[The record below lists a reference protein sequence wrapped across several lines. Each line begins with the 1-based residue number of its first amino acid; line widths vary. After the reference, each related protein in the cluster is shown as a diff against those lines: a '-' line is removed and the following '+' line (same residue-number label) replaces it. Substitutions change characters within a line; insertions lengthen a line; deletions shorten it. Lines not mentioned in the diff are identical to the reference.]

1 MNTENITD
9 QKKRSFVRL
18 IEDYAATAVLF
29 IIVIIL
35 LIEILLRR
43 FSTGIPGAADYIQ
56 HFVLWTA
63 FIGAMITT
71 REGKHL
77 YLGLG
82 IKLIKEP
89 YRKWIQIATG
99 FISTVICTVFTV
111 SSIRFIRAGFDVSK
125 KVGIFPIHLF
135 LIIMPVGFLVIT
147 VRFIIKTG
155 RTLKE
160 KLIVASGVLLG
171 VFLCLHVIYYEIQE
185 ISILIHPDDYGFYE
199 HMDGIIAG
207 YNQFYEPFMSIF
219 IWPAVIILI
228 LAGIFGAP
236 IFIILGGLA
245 VLFFSSASLPLSDIP
260 HAVYEVLSRH
270 EIPAIPLFTLAGF
283 ILSESKASERL
294 VRLFR
299 RLLGWLPGGLAIV
312 SVLVCAFF
320 TTFTGA
326 SGVTI
331 LALGALLSVAL
342 IKRSYKENFSYGLLS
357 GAGSVGLLFPPSL
370 PVIMYGVAATIS
382 IKDLFIGG
390 VLPGVLLVLTLSG
403 MGIWHA
409 VKNRIERIPFKAK
422 ETLIP
427 LRDSLPEIAL
437 PFIVS
442 ISFLGGFTTLVETG
456 AITVFYVLFIE
467 VFIYRDIK
475 IKELPKVFL
484 KAIPIIGGIIIIM
497 SVAKGLS
504 YYIIDQEIPQKIVE
518 WCGTYIQSPLVFLLL
533 LNIGLLITGCFLDIY
548 AAIFVVV
555 PLIIPLGVAYN
566 IHPVH
571 LGVIFLANLQLGYL
585 TPPVGLNL
593 FYASYCFEQPLS
605 KIYKQVLPFFIA
617 MLIAVLF
624 ITYVPPLTTMFLKPV
639 KNPGDVWLVE
649 PEMQGD
655 KDEAEGEEETGLFI
669 TELRMDTGTQKL
681 KSYEITITYDTD
693 IVEPDAETGF
703 NGVMP
708 GINGFV
714 TMVEAE
720 IPGILTVKGIDMFG
734 KNPGRDLH
742 VFTITWI
749 VKSSGKA
756 AFDISIL
763 SLKDDN
769 EQDIG
774 KPRGLPW
781 KVKVKKG
788 PRP

>member
-1 MNTENITD
+1 MNTENIND
-9 QKKRSFVRL
+9 QKKSTILRL
-18 IEDYAATAVLF
+18 IEDYAAGAVLL
-29 IIVIIL
+29 IIVLIL
-35 LIEILLRR
+35 LIEIVLRR
-43 FSTGIPGAADYIQ
+43 LSFGIPAAADYIQ
-56 HFVLWTA
+56 HCVLWTA
-63 FIGAMITT
+63 FLGAMITT

-77 YLGLG
+77 SLGIG
-82 IKLIKEP
+82 IKLIREP
-89 YRKWIQIATG
+89 YRRWIQITTG
-99 FISTVICTVFTV
+99 FVSTAICTVFTI

-135 LIIMPVGFLVIT
+135 LIIMPFGFLVMT
-147 VRFIIKTG
+147 VRFILQTG
-155 RTLKE
+155 GKWKE
-160 KLIVASGVLLG
+160 KCIVASGVLLG
-171 VFLCLHVIYYEIQE
+171 LFLSLHVIFYELQE
-185 ISILIHPDDYGFYE
+185 ISILIHPDEYEFYDRME
-199 HMDGIIAG
+199 GIVTA
-207 YNQFYEPFMSIF
+207 YNQFYEPFMAIC

-228 LAGIFGAP
+228 ASGVFGAP
-236 IFIILGGLA
+236 IFIVLGGLA
-245 VLFFSSASLPLSDIP
+245 VLFFSGAGLPVSDIP

-299 RLLGWLPGGLAIV
+299 TLLGWLPGGLAIV
-312 SVLVCAFF
+312 TVIVCAFF

-331 LALGALLSVAL
+331 LALGALLAGAL
-342 IKRSYKENFSYGLLS
+342 IKRHYKENFSYGLLS

-382 IKDLFIGG
+382 IRDLFVGG
-390 VLPGVLLVLTLSG
+390 VIPGALLVLTLSA

-409 VKNRIERIPFKAK
+409 VKNRIEKVPFQPAD
-422 ETLIP
+422 TLVP

-442 ISFLGGFTTLVETG
+442 VSFFGGFTTLVETG

-467 VFIYRDIK
+467 VFVYRDIK

-497 SVAKGLS
+497 AVAKGLS
-504 YYIIDQEIPQKIVE
+504 YYIIDQEIPQKLVL
-518 WCGTYIQSPLVFLLL
+518 WCETYIKSPLVFLLL

-555 PLIIPLGVAYN
+555 PLIVPLGVAYN

-571 LGVIFLANLQLGYL
+571 LGIIFLANLQLGYL

-605 KIYKQVLPFFIA
+605 KIYRQVLPFFIA
-617 MLIAVLF
+617 MLIAVLC

-639 KNPGDVWLVE
+639 KNPGDVWLVAQTE
-649 PEMQGD
+649 
-655 KDEAEGEEETGLFI
+655 KDRGEEEEAGEEKGRCI
-669 TELRMDTGTQKL
+669 TELRMDSGTQKL
-681 KSYEITITYDTD
+681 TSYEIKISYDAD
-693 IVEPDAETGF
+693 IVEPDRETGF

-720 IPGILTVKGIDMFG
+720 TPGMLTLNGIDMFG

-742 VFTITWI
+742 VLTITWM
-749 VKSSGKA
+749 VKGSGKTT
-756 AFDISIL
+756 FDIEVL
-763 SLKDDN
+763 SLKDDYG
-769 EQDIG
+769 QDIG
-774 KPRGLPW
+774 RPHGIPL
-781 KVKVKKG
+781 KVKVKPDG
-788 PRP
+788 